1 VNTTVFVG
9 SVFWE
14 RGSVDMSC
22 ESGSLGG
29 CKSDENTLRFNI
41 PVVIVDNK
49 NKECGNEVN
58 VTSIER

>member
-1 VNTTVFVG
+1 
-9 SVFWE
+9 
-14 RGSVDMSC
+14 MSC